1 MKHLLG
7 KKLKKAAAFLVAL
20 TQVSALGIAA
30 PTVTANAQASSAI
43 TRGMETLDRGVV
55 AMKVDN
61 GTFIS
66 WRRLGTEPAST
77 NFELYRNQEKIAE
90 GPITNYSDPD
100 GQMGDNYTV
109 VCNGTMSSPASVLED
124 NYIEIPMAETPLSDV
139 MATDRNGVYYGAYTP
154 GDGTYGDLDGD
165 GQYELIVL
173 WCPPDAKDAAS
184 GGRTGKAY
192 IDAYKLDGTFMWRID
207 MGYNIRAG
215 AHDTMLCV
223 ADFDGDGRAELMVR
237 TSDGTI
243 DGQGNVIG
251 DKSKGETY
259 ENSWAALNGG
269 KNLQGPIYMTCFDG
283 ETGKALDTVDYYPQ
297 NTIGSMETSLS
308 FGDDFGNR
316 SERYN
321 ATIAFLDGQHPSV
334 VVGRGYY
341 FGKNGRQR
349 QAAAA
354 YDFRNGKLSVLWKF
368 DTEPGSD
375 GYKSGNEKYVG
386 QGNHQLEAADADG
399 DGKDEV
405 TTGAMWYDDDGSV
418 LWTSQLEHGDVIHVG
433 DFTPENPGLEIMTAK
448 EDYNDDAEHFD
459 YSSEELANKDWG
471 EAIGTDSELHRQ
483 KWGIVLQ
490 DVKTGKALQVY
501 NGTKDTGRGVIANIG
516 YGDSYY
522 VMWGAGGT
530 GYHDDKG
537 TDLGNLG
544 LSMNGR
550 IYWDG
555 DLQDELQDHRGAGKE
570 IVISKWNDTT
580 KKNEEIF
587 VPEGTHSINSTKGN
601 TCGQGDIIGDWRE
614 EFVSYV
620 IKDQKEETFKT
631 TVKGSFD
638 KDVEVDVKR
647 TTYQYALRLYTTNIP
662 TKYNF
667 YTLAHDDVYRNSSST
682 YNNCYNQPPHIS
694 WYMNDKIENSQY
706 TTQPDANIKLV
717 SNRYKAEAF
726 DASKLPT
733 PGERVPASS
742 NTSKP
747 SAPVSSEIS
756 VKLNGSALSF
766 DVAPQI
772 INDRTM
778 VPMRKIFESMGAT
791 VDWNQDTKTVTSVKG
806 DKTISMTID
815 SAEMTV
821 NGAAVALDSAPTIV
835 DDRTLVPVR
844 AIAEAFGST
853 VDWDGATKTVTIADE
868 SAGSTSADA
877 PTAPTPVPS
886 SFTGYDYAPE
896 VPAYSALPGVT
907 VLSEKMIS
915 YNTFQ
920 GLYKH
925 DLATYISYIST
936 FNTLGFDKKVEGKT
950 TTYTKNGVTAMVT
963 EGDGTVTV
971 TIVK

>member
-1 MKHLLG
+1 MRKSMG
-7 KKLKKAAAFLVAL
+7 KKLRKAAALSLAL
-20 TQVSALGIAA
+20 AQVSALGIAVPA
-30 PTVTANAQASSAI
+30 VTANAQASSAI
-43 TRGMETLDRGVV
+43 TRNMENLDRGVV

-61 GTFIS
+61 GTYIS
-66 WRRLGTEPAST
+66 WRRLATEPAST

-90 GPITNYSDPD
+90 GAITNYSDPD
-100 GQMGDNYTV
+100 GQLGDNYTV

-124 NYIEIPMAETPLSDV
+124 NYIEIPMAETPESDV
-139 MATDRNGVYYGAYTP
+139 MAMDRNGIYYGAYTP

-215 AHDTMLCV
+215 AHDTQLCV
-223 ADFDGDGRAELMVR
+223 ADYDGDGRAELMVR
-237 TSDGTI
+237 TADGTI
-243 DGQGNVIG
+243 DGQGNMIG
-251 DKSKGETY
+251 DKSRGESY

-269 KNLQGPIYMTCFDG
+269 KNLQGPLYVTCFDG
-283 ETGKALDTVDYYPQ
+283 ETGKALDTIDYYPQ
-297 NTIGSMETSLS
+297 NTVGSMETSLS
-308 FGDDFGNR
+308 FGDDLGNR

-321 ATIAFLDGQHPSV
+321 GTIAYLDGQNPSM

-354 YDFRNGKLSVLWKF
+354 YDFKNGKLSVRWKF

-375 GYKSGNEKYVG
+375 GYKSGYEQYVG
-386 QGNHQLEAADADG
+386 QGNHQLEAADVDG

-405 TTGAMWYDDDGSV
+405 TTGALWYDDDGSV
-418 LWTSQLEHGDVIHVG
+418 LWTSYLEHGDVVHVG
-433 DFTPENPGLEIMTAK
+433 DFTPENPGLEVLTAK
-448 EDYNDDAEHFD
+448 EDYSDDAEHFNYD
-459 YSSEELANKDWG
+459 SEALGKMGWKD
-471 EAIGTDSELHRQ
+471 AIGANTSVNRQ
-483 KWGIVLQ
+483 IWGTVLQ
-490 DVKTGKALQVY
+490 DAKTGKAIQVY
-501 NGTKDTGRGVIANIG
+501 NGTKDTGRAMIANIG

-522 VMWGAGGT
+522 VMWGAAGT
-530 GYHDDKG
+530 GYHDNKG

-555 DLQDELQDHRGAGKE
+555 DLQDELQDHNGAGKE
-570 IVISKWNDTT
+570 IKITKWNDST
-580 KKNEEIF
+580 KKSEELF

-601 TCGQGDIIGDWRE
+601 MNGQGDIIGDWRE

-620 IKDQKEETFKT
+620 IKDQKEENFKT

-638 KDVEVDVKR
+638 KDIEVEARR
-647 TTYQYALRLYTTNIP
+647 TTYQYALRVYTTNIP

-694 WYMNDKIENSQY
+694 WYMNDKIEGSQY

-717 SNRYKAEAF
+717 SNKYTPAAF
-726 DASKLPT
+726 DASKLPAA
-733 PGERVPASS
+733 GERP
-742 NTSKP
+742 TTPSKP
-747 SAPVSSEIS
+747 STPAASAIS

-791 VDWNQDTKTVTSVKG
+791 VDWNGDTRTITSVKG
-806 DKTISMTID
+806 DTTISMTID
-815 SAEMTV
+815 NPEMTV
-821 NGAAVALDSAPTIV
+821 NGSAVTLDSAPTII

-844 AIAEAFGST
+844 AIAEAFGSK
-853 VDWDGATKTVTIADE
+853 VDWDGTTKTVTITDD
-868 SAGSTSADA
+868 SANASTDTPAA
-877 PTAPTPVPS
+877 EPTQAPS

-896 VPAYSALPGVT
+896 VPQYSGTALSAGMV
-907 VLSEKMIS
+907 S

-920 GLYKH
+920 AVYKL
-925 DLATYISYIST
+925 DLDTYISYITT
-936 FNTLGFDKKVEGKT
+936 FNSLGFSKSVNGKS
-950 TTYTKNGVTAMVT
+950 TTYTKNGVTAVVT
-963 EGDGTVTV
+963 EGDDTV
-971 TIVK
+971 TISITK